1 MARLG
6 PSLSRADLPSYCMR
20 SLAPGRLRPLPPSS
34 TSLRP
39 PSPASCEQQTSLPPT
54 LDLGVSKPSSVGGG
68 QSLRFCQVAGAGV
81 RARIRQVWVHAT
93 EGARELAS
101 AYVPSRGLQMCLR
114 IWEAAPGEREDK
126 RMEGAEEAAG
136 WEAEPICMQQEQEPS
151 KAALQR
157 SLNSQ
162 GIGGSTATSMPAE
175 PSPTH
180 HPAQP

>member
-1 MARLG
+1 MGKCLPTSLSAPHGGSFIPAPPPMARLG

-93 EGARELAS
+93 EGARELAG

-114 IWEAAPGEREDK
+114 IWEAAPGERRQK
-126 RMEGAEEAAG
+126 NGA
-136 WEAEPICMQQEQEPS
+136 S
-151 KAALQR
+151 RR
-157 SLNSQ
+157 SCRV
-162 GIGGSTATSMPAE
+162 GG
-175 PSPTH
+175 
-180 HPAQP
+180 